1 MAVDQSD
8 ASVIVAA
15 LSPERIAPYLR
26 ATGGGNL
33 DVAVR
38 LYEWNLAISGALY
51 EALGIVEVVLRNARS
66 GPQKGPVALLVM
78 TMNEMSQKQSP

>member
-26 ATGGGNL
+26 ATGDGDL

-51 EALGIVEVVLRNARS
+51 EALGILEVVLRNALSTQLAVHHGTLAGIWPPTR
-66 GPQKGPVALLVM
+66 
-78 TMNEMSQKQSP
+78 